1 MAAIRILLG
10 FICLVIFGK
19 FTEPSSDFLRREGRK
34 AEGWKGEGWKV
45 EGTVFSD
52 GRLAFGKERLGGRLL
67 GFAVRKLGTENW
79 KLQTS
84 DRELILGIAQ
94 SQVGVREATGNNDG
108 AAVEAFLTYTG
119 NKKGEPWCASFISWV
134 YGKAGFSTPKTAW
147 SPSLFPIARLVSE
160 PQAADVFGIHFPKLN
175 RIAHCGI
182 VERSKG
188 NWIYS
193 IEGNTNLAGS
203 REGDGVY
210 RKLRHK
216 HTIKYYSNWINKQER
231 RHFNE
236 N

>member
-34 AEGWKGEGWKV
+34 V
-45 EGTVFSD
+45 EGIVFSD
-52 GRLAFGKERLGGRLL
+52 GRLAFGKERLGSRRL
-67 GFAVRKLGTENW
+67 GFAVRKLSTENW
-79 KLQTS
+79 KLQAA
-84 DRELILGIAQ
+84 DRELILRIAQ
-94 SQVGVREATGNNDG
+94 SQLDVTEATGKNDG
-108 AAVEAFLTYTG
+108 KEVEAYLDYTG
-119 NKKGEPWCASFISWV
+119 NKKGEPWCASFVSWV

-147 SPSLFPIARLVSE
+147 SPNLFPIARLVSD
-160 PQAADVFGIHFPKLN
+160 PQAADVFGIYFPKLK

-182 VERSKG
+182 VERNKG

-203 REGDGVY
+203 REGDGVF

-216 HTIKYYSNWINKQER
+216 HTIKYYSNWIIKQER
-231 RHFNE
+231 RQFDE